1 MSFLSSSRGKRQLVL
16 ICVRL
21 LVQCVMASSIQQ
33 AGIDEADLKAVPTSK
48 TPISAMSAHHPRLG
62 CMANKDFQHVGVLSH
77 TGLGPGGANTCLVAR
92 G

>member
-33 AGIDEADLKAVPTSK
+33 AGMNEADLKAVSTSK

-62 CMANKDFQHVGVLSH
+62 CMANKDFQHVGIRSNASLS
-77 TGLGPGGANTCLVAR
+77 PGGVNTRLVAR